1 MQAIRESADKYNNP
15 TNQMGYGI
23 PDFGDA
29 LNALLL
35 LSVEEQMQDYQFALY
50 PNPVSTQ
57 INISFPKNSERA
69 EFALFNILG
78 EKVLQTNVTSLKN
91 SIDVSGLS
99 SGMYIA
105 SITSNNKT
113 TSYKIIK
120 E

>member
-1 MQAIRESADKYNNP
+1 
-15 TNQMGYGI
+15 
-23 PDFGDA
+23 
-29 LNALLL
+29 
-35 LSVEEQMQDYQFALY
+35 MQDSYFALY
-50 PNPVSTQ
+50 PNPVSTE
-57 INISFPKNSERA
+57 INISFPKNSDSA

-78 EKVLQTNVTSLKN
+78 EKILQSNITTLRNR
-91 SIDVSGLS
+91 IDVSALS

>member
-1 MQAIRESADKYNNP
+1 M
-15 TNQMGYGI
+15 
-23 PDFGDA
+23 
-29 LNALLL
+29 
-35 LSVEEQMQDYQFALY
+35 
-50 PNPVSTQ
+50 STE
-57 INISFPKNSERA
+57 INISFPKNSDSA

-78 EKVLQTNVTSLKN
+78 EKILQSNITTLRNR
-91 SIDVSGLS
+91 IDVSALS